1 MPSTLEAP
9 SEATVSAREIPYN
22 YTSADD
28 RQVVQV
34 LLGPE
39 AWDRLEA
46 LRAQRVTGRSAR
58 LLLRFLGEAWLL
70 KRNPFLFQELVDDAG
85 HRRRFIDACRHDLDL
100 VDQGAGNNTEVK
112 EVVGQCRELLREL
125 VVKIHAMPGQQS
137 RIKREL
143 GAVLGKDNVLCDPF
157 SLISHA
163 TDATDWRLCL
173 PLAVA
178 FATKEEQV
186 PKLLKAIGELGLKAI
201 PRGAGTGLTGG
212 AVPVHPDCVMVN
224 TERLDRIRGIKQED
238 LGAGLTGWVLEA
250 DAGTVTENAIQAAAK
265 QGLVFATDPTSSWA
279 CTLGGNLA
287 ENAGGKTAVLWGT
300 AIDNVLRWTVALPS
314 GKACKVR
321 RLDHPLRK
329 IAPDDV
335 TRWEVAIDGEPA
347 RVIELRGDQIRRR
360 GLWKDITNKALGG
373 VPGLQK
379 EGTDG
384 VITSCAFVLHEAYP
398 NKATAC
404 LEFFGADMKEAS
416 QVILAL
422 SQAFPNQGAETL
434 QALEHFDEEYVT
446 AIDYKVKAAR
456 SGRPKAVL
464 LIDLVGRDAGQIGR
478 GLGTLRRLMAGYPD
492 SELFIAKDKAEAQAF
507 WADRKKF
514 GSISKRTNAFK
525 LNEDVVLPLERLA
538 EFADFIEG
546 LNLAEERHNHAAV
559 VDALRAWI
567 RGLKPAGNEGWASA
581 KAPALLKACDQA
593 DAAWNNSDRETL
605 RRGDA
610 LKALLAGLEQM
621 VTGVPGL
628 IEEARKAHADERG
641 RLVVIATHMH
651 AGDGNVHVNI
661 PVFSNDRAM
670 MRRATDVAD
679 TVMRKA
685 VSLGGA
691 VSGEHGIGIT
701 KVAHL
706 GPERLEALRLHRA
719 QLDPTGLMNPGKLDD
734 PALLDRVFT
743 PSFNLLNLEA
753 RILQHDQLEVL
764 AKKIQTCVRCGKCKP
779 DCCVFSPAQA
789 LFYHPRNKNLAI
801 VGIIE
806 ALLYDAQRSH
816 GERYDVLRHLQDV
829 ADHCTMCHKCLA
841 PCPVDIDTGEVSL
854 LEREILK
861 TRKYKETPIPVRLS
875 LSYLGSRN
883 KAYQVVF
890 RSTVLKLGIRAQR
903 LGSQVAG
910 LLPSQSKLRRTWPI
924 SLVARPLPL
933 PSEKTLPELLPA
945 WGERQALVLRG
956 PNPNGKAVF
965 YFPGCGSERLYG
977 EVGQGALYTLMKAG
991 ATVVLPPPAMC
1002 CGFPFGANGRSN
1014 DKKRIELKNAIVF
1027 SQIKDMLSYL
1037 NFDAIAFSCG
1047 TCMEALDHQGA
1058 SAVFNAPLRDAAGWA
1073 LEQGLKHEPLG
1084 ESLYHKPCHDSL
1096 KGQALQVIE
1105 KAGGHSTDV
1114 PACCGEAGTLALS
1127 RPDIGGKLF
1136 DRKEEEI
1143 KQVLAELPK
1152 DKQGKGPMT
1161 MLTNCPA
1168 CIQGLG
1174 RQEKLGIKVQHL
1186 AVALAEKAEPEW
1198 KRELKAW
1205 AQQAEVVTF

>member
-1 MPSTLEAP
+1 M
-9 SEATVSAREIPYN
+9 TVSAREIPFN

-28 RQVVQV
+28 QQVVTV
-34 LLGPE
+34 LLGAD
-39 AWDRLEA
+39 AWARLEA
-46 LRAQRVTGRSAR
+46 LREQRVTGRSAR
-58 LLLRFLGEAWLL
+58 LLLRFMGEAWLL

-85 HRRRFIDACRHDLDL
+85 HRRRFIAACQQDLDL
-100 VDQGAGNNTEVK
+100 VAQGAGSNQDVK
-112 EVVGQCRELLREL
+112 DVVGLCRDLLRQLIVQIHSTPKRQSEL
-125 VVKIHAMPGQQS
+125 KSV
-137 RIKREL
+137 L
-143 GAVLGKDNVLCDPF
+143 GAVVGKDNVLCDPF

-163 TDATDWRLCL
+163 TDATDWRLFL
-173 PLAVA
+173 PLAVVFPVTEA
-178 FATKEEQV
+178 QV
-186 PKLLKAIGELGLKAI
+186 APLLKAIGEMGLKAI

-212 AVPVHPDCVMVN
+212 AVPVMPDCVMVN
-224 TERLDRIRGIKQED
+224 TERLDHQRGIRTED
-238 LGAGLTGWVLEA
+238 LGAGLSGWVLEA
-250 DAGTVTENAIQAAAK
+250 EAGTVTENAIQAAAK

-300 AIDNVLRWTVALPS
+300 AIDNVLRWTIALAD
-314 GKACKVR
+314 GRACRVR

-329 IAPDDV
+329 ITPDELV
-335 TRWEVAIDGEPA
+335 RWEVRFDGEAP
-347 RVIELRGDQIRRR
+347 RVIEMRGDQIRKR

-373 VPGLQK
+373 LPGIQK

-398 NKATAC
+398 EKATAC
-404 LEFFGADMKEAS
+404 LEFFGPDMKEAS
-416 QVILAL
+416 QVILGL
-422 SQAFPNQGAETL
+422 SQAFPNRGAETL
-434 QALEHFDEEYVT
+434 QALEHFDDEYIT

-456 SGRPKAVL
+456 EGRPKAVL
-464 LIDLVGRDAGQIGR
+464 LVDLVGRDPGQVQR
-478 GLGTLRRLMAGYPD
+478 GLATLRALLAAYPD
-492 SELFIAKDKAEAQAF
+492 SELFIAKDKAEAQVF

-514 GSISKRTNAFK
+514 GAIAKRTNAFK
-525 LNEDVVLPLERLA
+525 LNEDVVLPLDRLA
-538 EFADFIEG
+538 DFAAFIDG
-546 LNLAEERHNHAAV
+546 LNLGEERHNHGLV
-559 VDALRAWI
+559 VERLKAWALA
-567 RGLKPAGNEGWASA
+567 LKPAGNEAWAAA
-581 KAPALLKACDQA
+581 KAPAVERLCAAATAAWSQA
-593 DAAWNNSDRETL
+593 DREGL
-605 RRGDA
+605 RQGLA
-610 LKALLAGLEQM
+610 LKRLLAGLEE
-621 VTGVPGL
+621 VYTGVPGL
-628 IEEARKAHADERG
+628 LDEARKVHAEERG

-661 PVFSNDRAM
+661 PVFSNDRGM
-670 MRRATDVAD
+670 MRRASEAAD
-679 TVMRKA
+679 TVMRRA
-685 VSLGGA
+685 VALGGA

-706 GPERLEALRLHRA
+706 GAERLAELKAHRA
-719 QLDPTGLMNPGKLDD
+719 RLDPQGLMNPGKLDD
-734 PALLDRVFT
+734 PTLLERCYT

-801 VGIIE
+801 GGIIE

-854 LEREILK
+854 LERQILK
-861 TRKYKETPIPVRLS
+861 ARKYKRTPLAVELS
-875 LSYLGSRN
+875 LSYLGSRSP
-883 KAYQVVF
+883 AYRAVF
-890 RSTVLKLGIRAQR
+890 RSTVLKMGIRAQR
-903 LGSQVAG
+903 LGSR
-910 LLPSQSKLRRTWPI
+910 LTSILPSESVLRRTWPL

-945 WGERQALVLRG
+945 WGERQALVLAG
-956 PNPNGKAVF
+956 PNPSGKAVF

-977 EVGQGALYTLMKAG
+977 EVGQGALYTLLKAG

-1002 CGFPFGANGRSN
+1002 CGFPFGANGKVAE
-1014 DKKRIELKNAIVF
+1014 KKRIELKNAIVF

-1037 NFDAIAFSCG
+1037 SFDAIAFSCG
-1047 TCMEALDHQGA
+1047 TCMEALDHLGA
-1058 SAVFNAPLRDAAGWA
+1058 AAVFQAPLKDAAGWA

-1084 ESLYHKPCHDSL
+1084 PSLYHKPCHDSL
-1096 KGQALQVIE
+1096 KGQALKVIE
-1105 KAGGHSTDV
+1105 KAGGSTQDV

-1136 DRKEEEI
+1136 DRKEFEI
-1143 KQVLAELPK
+1143 KQVMAQLPK
-1152 DKQGKGPMT
+1152 EAQGQGPIP

-1168 CIQGLG
+1168 CLQGLG

-1186 AVALAEKAEPEW
+1186 AVAIAEKAEPQW

-1205 AQQAEVVTF
+1205 AQKAEVVTF